1 LASLCREAAVNAM
14 QRDSPKIGS
23 NDFSVALKRIR
34 PSITKEIDKWYSD
47 IKSEVSNI
55 IPKSVGD
62 TFYR

>member
-1 LASLCREAAVNAM
+1 M

-23 NDFSVALKRIR
+23 NDFAIALKRVR

-47 IKSEVSNI
+47 IKAEVSNI
-55 IPKSVGD
+55 IPKPAGD